1 MFGEN
6 GKLIEP
12 LFTDKKDF
20 YQKHTI
26 FKRFFQSKLALGYT
40 EGSYLVK

>member
-26 FKRFFQSKLALGYT
+26 FKRFFQSNLL
-40 EGSYLVK
+40 